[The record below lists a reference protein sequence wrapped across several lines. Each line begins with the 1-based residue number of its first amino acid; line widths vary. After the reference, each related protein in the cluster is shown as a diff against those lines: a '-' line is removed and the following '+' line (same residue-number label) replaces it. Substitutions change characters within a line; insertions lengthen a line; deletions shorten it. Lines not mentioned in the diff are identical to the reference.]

1 MTTHSRKVN
10 PDERIDLIADY
21 ETYYDKDYSLR
32 KLSPAEY
39 ILDPRFQ
46 IHGAGVTVGDLPIT
60 WVDGHAL
67 PEFFASVPWERTRFI
82 THNALFDAC
91 ILAWR
96 FNVKPA
102 QYCCTMSMAAARLR
116 HITGKVSLDAVAQHL
131 GEPPKLHTVQK
142 LQGKTTE
149 MIRADAALYGE
160 MVEYGIDDTF
170 KCRRI
175 YNWMLR
181 ENAFPEAQL
190 RIIDMIVRMAV
201 EPQFIGNTQLLW
213 EHLQQV
219 MADKAALV
227 QATGLDGR
235 DSLMSDPKLAELL
248 MALNVSPPVKKSKAT
263 GKPIWAFAKTDP
275 EFNELLT
282 NDDPRVQALAAARLG
297 VKTTIEET
305 RTQRFINIANLYWRN
320 QNPQSIPIPLRY
332 SGAHTHRFSGDWQMN
347 AQNLGRQSK
356 LRKALC
362 APDGRIVAAADSSQV
377 EARGVA
383 TLAGQQDLIDQ
394 FASGE
399 DVYCIF
405 ASIIYGR
412 VITKA
417 DAQERQVGKV
427 GILSLGYGASAA
439 TLQRMLR
446 VNGIDMHIDGCQS
459 IVDVYRKRAFPKIP
473 QLWWYAQ
480 DLIPRMASDRECDAW
495 LGPCHVVFRKIVL
508 PSGLELYYDELRQTS
523 EPETGRVEWVY
534 GEGKRI
540 YGAKLIE
547 NVTQAM
553 CFGIIMDAALRIDD
567 ATLGHMPLAFQGHD
581 ELAYV
586 VPERV
591 GWEVAEFVASEM
603 SRRPAYFPQIPLAAE
618 YGVGKSYGDVVK
630 NRKISY

>member
-96 FNVKPA
+96 FNVRPA

-116 HITGKVSLDAVAQHL
+116 HITGKVSLDAIAKHL

-149 MIRADAALYGE
+149 MIRADAALYNE

-201 EPQFIGNTQLLW
+201 EPQFVGNTQLLW

-305 RTQRFINIANLYWRN
+305 RTQRFINIANLYWRD
-320 QNPQSIPIPLRY
+320 QTPQSIPIPLRY

-362 APDGRIVAAADSSQV
+362 APDGRIVAAADSV
-377 EARGVA
+377 AGGGARRGYAGGA
-383 TLAGQQDLIDQ
+383 TGPDRPVRFGRATCT
-394 FASGE
+394 ASSRRRSMAAPSPKRTRRNGKSARWE
-399 DVYCIF
+399 SSRWAMARARPRYSACCAAT
-405 ASIIYGR
+405 AS
-412 VITKA
+412 TCTSTA
-417 DAQERQVGKV
+417 
-427 GILSLGYGASAA
+427 ASA
-439 TLQRMLR
+439 
-446 VNGIDMHIDGCQS
+446 S
-459 IVDVYRKRAFPKIP
+459 
-473 QLWWYAQ
+473 
-480 DLIPRMASDRECDAW
+480 S
-495 LGPCHVVFRKIVL
+495 
-508 PSGLELYYDELRQTS
+508 TS
-523 EPETGRVEWVY
+523 TGR
-534 GEGKRI
+534 KPTR
-540 YGAKLIE
+540 
-547 NVTQAM
+547 
-553 CFGIIMDAALRIDD
+553 R
-567 ATLGHMPLAFQGHD
+567 
-581 ELAYV
+581 
-586 VPERV
+586 
-591 GWEVAEFVASEM
+591 
-603 SRRPAYFPQIPLAAE
+603 SRNSGGTR
-618 YGVGKSYGDVVK
+618 
-630 NRKISY
+630 RT